1 MSWSGSYLHKPLTQY
16 IFFNV
21 FMILLLI
28 INIKNYEILK
38 NETTK
43 YDSLSR
49 QKGESFS
56 FIKYYTFFF
65 WESLLR
71 Q

>member
-1 MSWSGSYLHKPLTQY
+1 MH
-16 IFFNV
+16 F
-21 FMILLLI
+21 
-28 INIKNYEILK
+28 KNDK
-38 NETTK
+38 N
-43 YDSLSR
+43 DSLSR

-56 FIKYYTFFF
+56 FIKYYYLFF